1 MIDLVVVSSDLR
13 LHVLDTRVK
22 GRVELSTNLHLVVS
36 WIRLQR
42 RMPDRLCR
50 PKCIVRVCWERF
62 ADPSVRGFSSP
73 TPWENFNQIPREV
86 GDIESEWIMF
96 SSSIVDAAIRSC
108 GCKVSGA
115 GRGDNPRTQWWTL
128 EVRDAVKLKK
138 ESCLARG
145 TPEAA
150 EAYRQDKRA
159 AARVVS
165 EAKTWIGERSSV
177 RPWRR
182 TIVRPQGNSGRLF
195 GTSEGWKEYFEDL
208 FNPTDTP
215 SIEEPEAEDSE
226 DNLIGTLLAI
236 IGNLLI
242 SISVNIQKQSH
253 VVLAGT
259 KDPRPYYCT
268 KTWWCGL
275 VLLLIG
281 EGSLFAS
288 YAFAPLAL
296 IAPLS
301 AVSLIGK
308 SSSCILGFL
317 YLREKWKP
325 KEFLKRYILSFLGC
339 ALTVAGTYLFVT
351 FGPNSHEQLNAEN
364 IVKHLIGWPVL
375 LYLLLEII
383 TFCLVLYFYKHHNA
397 NFLVLILL
405 LVALLGSVT
414 VITVKAVAGM
424 VVLSIQGSLQL
435 SYPIFYVMFVCMVTT
450 IIFQASFLAQASR
463 LYDSSLIACVNYIF
477 STVFAVGAGAIFY
490 LEFNQEDVLHICMFL
505 LGCAVCFL
513 GVFLITKNKKKAKA
527 FEPYVTMDMVKGIP
541 TIHEKGWPV
550 QPDYNGSF
558 SYGTLNNESVAPASL
573 VNPVVNQD
581 MCASPSTGH
590 LSPSDEIK
598 KD

>member
-1 MIDLVVVSSDLR
+1 MVDGSPVQTGSMSAS
-13 LHVLDTRVK
+13 
-22 GRVELSTNLHLVVS
+22 LSYT
-36 WIRLQR
+36 
-42 RMPDRLCR
+42 
-50 PKCIVRVCWERF
+50 
-62 ADPSVRGFSSP
+62 
-73 TPWENFNQIPREV
+73 
-86 GDIESEWIMF
+86 
-96 SSSIVDAAIRSC
+96 
-108 GCKVSGA
+108 
-115 GRGDNPRTQWWTL
+115 
-128 EVRDAVKLKK
+128 
-138 ESCLARG
+138 
-145 TPEAA
+145 
-150 EAYRQDKRA
+150 
-159 AARVVS
+159 
-165 EAKTWIGERSSV
+165 
-177 RPWRR
+177 
-182 TIVRPQGNSGRLF
+182 
-195 GTSEGWKEYFEDL
+195 
-208 FNPTDTP
+208 
-215 SIEEPEAEDSE
+215 

-301 AVSLIGK
+301 AVSLIA
-308 SSSCILGFL
+308 SCILGFL

-339 ALTVAGTYLFVT
+339 ALTIAGTYLFVT

-383 TFCLVLYFYKHHNA
+383 TFCLVLYFYKHHHA

-435 SYPIFYVMFVCMVTT
+435 SYPIFYVMFVCMVAT
-450 IIFQASFLAQASR
+450 IVFQASFLAQASR

-490 LEFNQEDVLHICMFL
+490 LEFNHEDVLHICMFL

-513 GVFLITKNKKKAKA
+513 GVFLITKNKKKAKP

-558 SYGTLNNESVAPASL
+558 SYGTLNNDSIAPATL
-573 VNPVVNQD
+573 PVVHQD
-581 MCASPSTGH
+581 TSVSPSTGH
-590 LSPSDEIK
+590 PYPADEIK

>member
-1 MIDLVVVSSDLR
+1 MSNAGSVQTGSVYAAN
-13 LHVLDTRVK
+13 
-22 GRVELSTNLHLVVS
+22 GPLSYT
-36 WIRLQR
+36 
-42 RMPDRLCR
+42 
-50 PKCIVRVCWERF
+50 
-62 ADPSVRGFSSP
+62 
-73 TPWENFNQIPREV
+73 
-86 GDIESEWIMF
+86 
-96 SSSIVDAAIRSC
+96 
-108 GCKVSGA
+108 
-115 GRGDNPRTQWWTL
+115 
-128 EVRDAVKLKK
+128 
-138 ESCLARG
+138 
-145 TPEAA
+145 
-150 EAYRQDKRA
+150 
-159 AARVVS
+159 
-165 EAKTWIGERSSV
+165 
-177 RPWRR
+177 
-182 TIVRPQGNSGRLF
+182 
-195 GTSEGWKEYFEDL
+195 
-208 FNPTDTP
+208 
-215 SIEEPEAEDSE
+215 

-253 VVLAGT
+253 VVLAGA

-281 EGSLFAS
+281 EGSLFTS
-288 YAFAPLAL
+288 YAFAPLSL

-301 AVSLIGK
+301 AVSLIGN
-308 SSSCILGFL
+308 CILGFL

-325 KEFLKRYILSFLGC
+325 KEFLKRYGLSFLGC

-383 TFCLVLYFYKHHNA
+383 TFCLVLYFYKQHNA
-397 NFLVLILL
+397 NYLVLILL

-435 SYPIFYVMFVCMVTT
+435 SYPIFYVMFVCMVAS
-450 IIFQASFLAQASR
+450 IFFQASFLAQASH

-477 STVFAVGAGAIFY
+477 STTCAVGAGAIFY

-513 GVFLITKNKKKAKA
+513 GVLLITKSKKKAKP
-527 FEPYVTMDMVKGIP
+527 FEPYVTMDMVKGVP
-541 TIHEKGWPV
+541 TIHDKGWPV

-558 SYGTLNNESVAPASL
+558 SYGTLVNNDGVAPATL
-573 VNPVVNQD
+573 PVANQESGV
-581 MCASPSTGH
+581 SPSTGH
-590 LSPSDEIK
+590 KYQADELK